1 MKAATL
7 AIAVRLD
14 EGKPILLDTF
24 SDGHEIHLL
33 ETSLSKGVDDP
44 LKPIY
49 DRRVE
54 QTLEDEKFSDY
65 VEDLLSHPFVKP
77 EIQEH
82 GVQWLRSKIR
92 IDQYQGEESQAA
104 KVIAQ
109 FAFQMF
115 CEDPTRTEL
124 MLEGPA
130 SQVKVKIVVVA
141 APSANHN
148 AA

>member
-7 AIAVRLD
+7 AIAVRLED
-14 EGKPILLDTF
+14 GKPTLLDTF
-24 SDGHEIHLL
+24 SDGQEIHLL
-33 ETSLSKGVDDP
+33 ETSLTTGIDDP

-54 QTLEDEKFSDY
+54 QTLEDERFSDY

-82 GVQWLRSKIR
+82 GLQWLKSKIR
-92 IDQYQGEESQAA
+92 IEQFQGEEIQAA
-104 KVIAQ
+104 KIIAE
-109 FAFQMF
+109 FAFRMF
-115 CEDPTRTEL
+115 CEDQSKTEL
-124 MLEGPA
+124 VLAGPS
-130 SQVKVKIVVVA
+130 SQVKVKILVLS
-141 APSANHN
+141 APSLNHS